1 MTSDKE
7 LIDGIDGDALP
18 GRLYDVKGDHR
29 CTKCNRSLKGKI
41 ACLDLNND
49 LICRDMGK
57 EKTPVESV
65 LCTVFEG
72 INKNMGQFNVRVPT
86 ATVKKIEKALR
97 EALEF

>member
-18 GRLYDVKGDHR
+18 DRLYNIKGDHR

-41 ACLDLNND
+41 AYLNTNND
-49 LICRDMGK
+49 LICRDMGSG
-57 EKTPVESV
+57 KTPVEAL
-65 LCTVFEG
+65 LCDVFVG
-72 INKNMGQFNVRVPT
+72 INKSMGTYNERIPT

-97 EALEF
+97 EALEY